1 MSKTAYIIDDMLKD
15 VIRRG
20 TGHAAT
26 VLNRSDIAGKTGT
39 TNGPTD
45 AWFVGYNPSIAT
57 AAWLGFDDNTMLG
70 KREYGGTAALPIWI
84 TFMHEALKDQPVVER
99 TIPAGLVTVRT
110 NANTEQIPSC
120 HQ

>member
-1 MSKTAYIIDDMLKD
+1 LPSASDITEPAPRVVDEQTAYIIDDLLKD

-45 AWFVGYNPSIAT
+45 VWFVGYNPSITT
-57 AAWLGFDDNTMLG
+57 AAWVGFDDNTMLG
-70 KREYGGTAALPIWI
+70 KTRIWRHSGI
-84 TFMHEALKDQPVVER
+84 
-99 TIPAGLVTVRT
+99 
-110 NANTEQIPSC
+110 ANLDYV
-120 HQ
+120 HA